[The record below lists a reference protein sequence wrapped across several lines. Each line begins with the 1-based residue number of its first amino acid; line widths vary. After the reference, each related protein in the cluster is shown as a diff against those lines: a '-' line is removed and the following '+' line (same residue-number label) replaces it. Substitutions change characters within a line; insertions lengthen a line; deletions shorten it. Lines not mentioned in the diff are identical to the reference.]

1 MPEIILASTSPY
13 RRELLARLRLPFTTA
28 KPHVDETR
36 LPGEAPAAL
45 ASRLALAKAQAVA
58 AQHPAAIVIG
68 SDQVAHIGDEI
79 FSKPGTAER
88 ARAQLRQMSGQT
100 VLFQTALALIRQQD
114 GIVLQETEPTEVRF
128 RTLTDAEITRY
139 VEMEQPLDCAGSAK
153 AEALGISLLDA
164 LTSDDP
170 TAIIGLPLIRLAR
183 MLRTLGVALP

>member
-114 GIVLQETEPTEVRF
+114 GIVLQESEPTEVRF

-164 LTSDDP
+164 LASDDP
-170 TAIIGLPLIRLAR
+170 TAIIGLPLIRLAH

>member
-114 GIVLQETEPTEVRF
+114 GIVLQESEPTEVRF

-164 LTSDDP
+164 LRSDDP
-170 TAIIGLPLIRLAR
+170 TAIIGLPLIRLTR

>member
-114 GIVLQETEPTEVRF
+114 GIVLQESEPTEVRF

-164 LTSDDP
+164 LASDDP
-170 TAIIGLPLIRLAR
+170 TAIIGLPLIRLTR

>member
-164 LTSDDP
+164 LRSDDP
-170 TAIIGLPLIRLAR
+170 TAIIGLPLIRLAH
-183 MLRTLGVALP
+183 MLRTLGVTLP

>member
-58 AQHPAAIVIG
+58 AQNPAAIVIG
-68 SDQVAHIGDEI
+68 ADQVAHTGDEI
-79 FSKPGTAER
+79 FGKPGTIER
-88 ARAQLRQMSGQT
+88 AIAQLRQMSGQT
-100 VLFQTALALIRQQD
+100 VLFQTALAVIRQQD
-114 GIVLQETEPTEVRF
+114 GIVLQESEPTEVRF

-164 LTSDDP
+164 LRSDDP

>member
-36 LPGEAPAAL
+36 LAGEAPAAL

-114 GIVLQETEPTEVRF
+114 GIVLQESEPTEVRF

-164 LTSDDP
+164 LRSDDP

>member
-28 KPHVDETR
+28 KPYVDETR
-36 LPGEAPAAL
+36 LAGEAPAAL

-164 LTSDDP
+164 LRSDDP
-170 TAIIGLPLIRLAR
+170 TAIIGLPLIRLTH

>member
-79 FSKPGTAER
+79 FSKPGTAEH

-114 GIVLQETEPTEVRF
+114 GIVLQENEPTEVRF

-164 LTSDDP
+164 LRSNDP
-170 TAIIGLPLIRLAR
+170 TAIIGLPLIRLAH
-183 MLRTLGVALP
+183 MLRTLGVTLP

>member
-36 LPGEAPAAL
+36 LAGEAPAAL

-68 SDQVAHIGDEI
+68 SDQVAHIGNEI
-79 FSKPGTAER
+79 FGKPGTAER

-100 VLFQTALALIRQQD
+100 VLFQTALALVRQQD
-114 GIVLQETEPTEVRF
+114 GIVLQESEPTEVRF

-164 LTSDDP
+164 LRSDDP
-170 TAIIGLPLIRLAR
+170 TAIIGLPLIRLTR

>member
-164 LTSDDP
+164 LRSDDP

>member
-164 LTSDDP
+164 LRSDDP
-170 TAIIGLPLIRLAR
+170 TAIIGLPLIRLTR

>member
-68 SDQVAHIGDEI
+68 SDQVAHMGDEI

-88 ARAQLRQMSGQT
+88 AIAQLRQMSGQT

-114 GIVLQETEPTEVRF
+114 GIVLQESEPTEVRF

-164 LTSDDP
+164 LRSDDP
-170 TAIIGLPLIRLAR
+170 TAIIGLPLIRLTR

>member
-114 GIVLQETEPTEVRF
+114 GIILQESEPTEVRF

-153 AEALGISLLDA
+153 AEAQGISLLDA
-164 LTSDDP
+164 LRSNDP
-170 TAIIGLPLIRLAR
+170 TAIIGLPLIRLAH

>member
-13 RRELLARLRLPFTTA
+13 RRELLARLRLPFRTA
-28 KPHVDETR
+28 RPEVDETR

-68 SDQVAHIGDEI
+68 SDQVAHAGDEI
-79 FSKPGTAER
+79 FGKPGTIER
-88 ARAQLRQMSGQT
+88 AIAQLRQMSGQT
-100 VLFQTALALIRQQD
+100 VLFQTAMAVIRQQD
-114 GIVLQETEPTEVRF
+114 GIVLQESVPTEARF

-139 VEMEQPLDCAGSAK
+139 VATEQPLDCAGSAK

-170 TAIIGLPLIRLAR
+170 TAIIGLPLIRLAH

>member
-114 GIVLQETEPTEVRF
+114 GIVLQESEPTEVRF

-170 TAIIGLPLIRLAR
+170 TAIIGLPLIRLTR

>member
-58 AQHPAAIVIG
+58 AQHPTAIVIG

-128 RTLTDAEITRY
+128 RTLTDAEIMRY

-164 LTSDDP
+164 LRSDDP
-170 TAIIGLPLIRLAR
+170 TAIIGLPLIRLAH

>member
-58 AQHPAAIVIG
+58 AQHPATIVIG

-100 VLFQTALALIRQQD
+100 VLFQTALAVIRQQD
-114 GIVLQETEPTEVRF
+114 GIVLQESVPTEVRF

-164 LTSDDP
+164 LRSDDP
-170 TAIIGLPLIRLAR
+170 TAIIGLPLIRLAH

>member
-36 LPGEAPAAL
+36 LAGEAPAAL

-164 LTSDDP
+164 LRSDDP

>member
-58 AQHPAAIVIG
+58 SQHPAAIVIG

-114 GIVLQETEPTEVRF
+114 GIVLQESEPTEVRF

-170 TAIIGLPLIRLAR
+170 TAIIGLPLIRLAH

>member
-36 LPGEAPAAL
+36 LAGEAPAAL

-114 GIVLQETEPTEVRF
+114 GIVLQESEPTEVRF

-164 LTSDDP
+164 LRSDDP
-170 TAIIGLPLIRLAR
+170 TAIIGLPLIRLAH

>member
-36 LPGEAPAAL
+36 LAGEAPAAL

-114 GIVLQETEPTEVRF
+114 GIVLQESEPTEVRF

-164 LTSDDP
+164 LASDDP
-170 TAIIGLPLIRLAR
+170 TAIIGLPLIRLTR

>member
-36 LPGEAPAAL
+36 LAGEAPAAL

-79 FSKPGTAER
+79 FSKPGTADR

-114 GIVLQETEPTEVRF
+114 GIVLQESEPTEVHF

-164 LTSDDP
+164 LRSDDP
-170 TAIIGLPLIRLAR
+170 TAIIGLPLIRLAH
-183 MLRTLGVALP
+183 MLRTLGVTLP

>member
-36 LPGEAPAAL
+36 LAGEAPAAL

-164 LTSDDP
+164 LRSDDP
-170 TAIIGLPLIRLAR
+170 TAIIGLPLIRLAH
-183 MLRTLGVALP
+183 MLRTLGVTLP

>member
-36 LPGEAPAAL
+36 LAGEAPAAL

-114 GIVLQETEPTEVRF
+114 GIVLQESEPTEVRF

-164 LTSDDP
+164 LRSDDP
-170 TAIIGLPLIRLAR
+170 TAIIGLPLIRLTR

>member
-79 FSKPGTAER
+79 FSKPGTADR

-114 GIVLQETEPTEVRF
+114 GIVLQESEPTEVHF

-164 LTSDDP
+164 LRSDDP
-170 TAIIGLPLIRLAR
+170 TAIIGLPLIRLAH
-183 MLRTLGVALP
+183 MLRTLGVTLP